1 MGCELNQL
9 KVITQTHL
17 QKVKQVIVK
26 PLKPRL
32 FEPQRDN
39 MLYRPNVAAASNA
52 NVIPRPSCNS
62 NGFTIK
68 SNPTIDKLN
77 EIVVIRVIFLSKKQ
91 EQKNSKQRITA
102 KEHCHSGCF
111 CLFYCQLKKV
121 ILTITQIKPVTAKS
135 RPSFQTIC
143 RFC

>member
-17 QKVKQVIVK
+17 QKKVKQVIVK

-52 NVIPRPSCNS
+52 NVIPKPSCNS

-77 EIVVIRVIFLSKKQ
+77 EIVVIRVIFFFQKNKSK
-91 EQKNSKQRITA
+91 KNSKQRITA

-111 CLFYCQLKKV
+111 CLFYCQLKK
-121 ILTITQIKPVTAKS
+121 KS
-135 RPSFQTIC
+135 YSQSHR
-143 RFC
+143 